1 LPPHPEDPAAETPPP
16 DPGAAVPPAPERHG
30 LARFGL
36 YWWVSAA
43 VIIGDQIAKVI
54 VRTTLPLFASV
65 TILPGV
71 MDFVHVRNTG
81 VAFGLL
87 NDSDV
92 PFKAGI
98 TTVLA
103 ALALAGVGFYARHIR
118 EDERLARVGLSLI
131 LGGALGNLVDRLR
144 QGYVIDFVDVYWK
157 GVHFWAFN
165 LADAS
170 ITIGAVLVFID
181 LLVVTRHAPH
191 PV

>member
-1 LPPHPEDPAAETPPP
+1 MLPPP
-16 DPGAAVPPAPERHG
+16 DEQTGAPATDAPVSPAAADPSG
-30 LARFGL
+30 LARLRL

-43 VIIGDQIAKVI
+43 VIVGDQIVKAI
-54 VRTTLPLFASV
+54 VRAKLSLFASI
-65 TILPGV
+65 TIIPGL

-98 TTVLA
+98 TTALA

-144 QGYVIDFVDVYWK
+144 QGYVIDFADVYWK
-157 GVHFWAFN
+157 GFHFWAFN

-170 ITIGAVLVFID
+170 ITIGAILVFVD

-191 PV
+191 SV

>member
-1 LPPHPEDPAAETPPP
+1 LHPHPDDPAGLQP
-16 DPGAAVPPAPERHG
+16 AADAPEHPPAADPAG
-30 LARFGL
+30 LPGLRL
-36 YWWVSAA
+36 YWWLSAA
-43 VIIGDQIAKVI
+43 LIVGDQIAKAV
-54 VRTTLPLFASV
+54 VRATLPLFTSV
-65 TILPGV
+65 NVIPGLV
-71 MDFVHVRNTG
+71 DFVHVRNTG

-98 TTVLA
+98 TTLLA

-118 EDERLARVGLSLI
+118 SDERLARVGLSLI

-144 QGYVIDFVDVYWK
+144 QGFVIDFVDVYWK

-165 LADAS
+165 LADAA

-181 LLVVTRHAPH
+181 LLVVSRHAPH
-191 PV
+191 TV